1 MMSVCFCLHEKRVEI
16 CIDLKKQIDVSFEE
30 QDTDVVNIYWIQ
42 QDSF

>member
-16 CIDLKKQIDVSFEE
+16 CIDVKKQIDVSFEE

>member
-1 MMSVCFCLHEKRVEI
+1 MMSVCFGLNERRVEI
-16 CIDLKKQIDVSFEE
+16 CIDVKNLIDDSFEE

>member
-1 MMSVCFCLHEKRVEI
+1 MMSVCFCLHERRVEI
-16 CIDLKKQIDVSFEE
+16 CIDVKNQIDDSFEE